1 MIDDKKIE
9 AAKEEIYEDRF
20 LLNGE
25 EIVFN
30 NDEKEEMFYEGDI
43 KEAIGLGAK
52 WAINEFLDDLNK
64 LIHPASEVPRNDN
77 GKILAFS
84 KVNSNKKLYDM
95 NAMLNETACDTYQE
109 MWEDYIKALPVKIGD
124 KIMDE
129 DGRVGQL
136 SRIVPYRSP
145 SERFMCATLSL
156 TLFFHMEKKD
166 GTYDNREVYVHGFP
180 IKL

>member
-25 EIVFN
+25 EVVFD
-30 NDEKEEMFYEGDI
+30 NDDKEEMFYEGDI

-52 WAINEFLDDLNK
+52 WAIYELLKDFL
-64 LIHPASEVPRNDN
+64 HPASEVPRNDN

-84 KVNSNKKLYDM
+84 KVNSNIKLYDM

-109 MWEDYIKALPVKIGD
+109 MWEIRVRAYTFTDWVFVEELLDLIKKGD
-124 KIMDE
+124 N
-129 DGRVGQL
+129 Q
-136 SRIVPYRSP
+136 
-145 SERFMCATLSL
+145 
-156 TLFFHMEKKD
+156 
-166 GTYDNREVYVHGFP
+166 
-180 IKL
+180 